1 MGTHMTVERLTAL
14 LDLRGPGR
22 YLVAADCH
30 AAVVSALEILYAK
43 ERAEVVPLE
52 VDAHG
57 RVDLG
62 QLADLLTTKVHAVF
76 LTHVSS
82 MTGAR
87 QEIGAAAALVRDHR
101 DRTGAADDPGRRR
114 RAVRPRLAVDAS
126 AVDVYTVSSHK
137 LGGVPGSVVTVNDAG
152 LRALAPEAKG
162 LDEAA
167 DHVRRYLAAGSV
179 HVEAV
184 AALARDPDLARR
196 APPPRKE
203 RAREG
208 WRPSRRSSPSTAT
221 RCSLAS
227 ATSPDVEV
235 LFRPEVASENAG
247 ILSFR
252 MADRRAEEVGRHL
265 EEAGIHV
272 RAATRDFYGRY
283 YTVPFAK
290 RILPELD
297 EWGGALRAS
306 PWITNTPEEID
317 RLAEALRSVPE
328 D

>member
-1 MGTHMTVERLTAL
+1 
-14 LDLRGPGR
+14 
-22 YLVAADCH
+22 
-30 AAVVSALEILYAK
+30 VSALEILYAK

-101 DRTGAADDPGRRR
+101 DRTGAATILVVDG
-114 RAVRPRLAVDAS
+114 AQSVPRLAVDAS

-184 AALARDPDLARR
+184 AALAATLTWLDGLPPLEGEGAGGMAAVEEVVSFHRDAMLARL
-196 APPPRKE
+196 
-203 RAREG
+203 G
-208 WRPSRRSSPSTAT
+208 DV
-221 RCSLAS
+221 
-227 ATSPDVEV
+227 PDVEV